1 MFDIKENLKKLPDK
15 PGVYLHKD
23 ALGHVIYVGKAVSL
37 KNRVRQYFQS
47 QTNMAPKVRSMVAHI
62 EEFEYITTDS
72 EMEALILE
80 CNLIKKYMPKYNVL
94 LRDDKTYPYIKITL
108 GEDYPRIL
116 KTRRIV
122 DDGAR
127 YFGPYSDVGAVN
139 EIIDMLNEI
148 YTLKRCSARTFP
160 AGFRPCLNYHI
171 GQCRGICTGQVSK
184 DEYRDAI
191 SGVTDFLKG
200 QDKGLVDRL
209 TAEMTKASEALEFE
223 KAAQFRDRI
232 NAVKAI
238 TEKQKVVL
246 GAASDMDM
254 ILTARSSSGYHII
267 LFFVRN
273 GKLSGRES
281 FHMDDPALTGMKDMG
296 RLTGSEN
303 RAGAA
308 GDSVSTSGGPAA
320 GGMENGPEAA
330 AGADNAAGTDAES
343 GAGTGSGAMADQAE
357 ADAAAVVAAERGEL
371 IAEFIKQY
379 YTRDMLIPR
388 EIAVEYEP
396 EEAELL
402 SGWLSRLRDAKVRIF
417 VPRKGDK
424 KDLMA
429 MARRD
434 VIEMMKVLDD
444 RARAGRERE
453 SAVASEL
460 NKVFGDSRQKLALL
474 DAVRKARDQGR
485 MTESAAELD
494 QEWDPDTCSWRI
506 ESYDISNISGV
517 DSVGGMV
524 VFENGKPQR
533 KSYRKFKIKTVDGP
547 DDYSSM
553 QEVIYRRF
561 RRAQK
566 GDPGFATLPDI
577 IFVDGGL
584 GHVHAVEEV
593 LEAMQIHII
602 VAGMVKDDRH
612 RTRGLIVDHE
622 ELDLKERPVLFRY
635 VTTIQDEVHR
645 FAIGYHHG
653 LRNKGMQKSILDDA
667 PGIGEKRKKALL
679 AHFGSIENLRKA
691 SIQELADTEGMNRK
705 AAESLSLYLKNNGP
719 GEKKQ

>member
-1 MFDIKENLKKLPDK
+1 MFDIRENLKRLPDK
-15 PGVYLHKD
+15 PGVYMHKD

-94 LRDDKTYPYIKITL
+94 LRDDKTYPYIKVTMR
-108 GEDYPRIL
+108 EEYPRII

-122 DDGAR
+122 DDGAK

-148 YTLKRCSARTFP
+148 YVLKRCSAKTFP
-160 AGFRPCLNYHI
+160 TGFRPCLNYHI
-171 GQCRGICTGQVSK
+171 GQCRGICAGRVSK
-184 DEYRDAI
+184 AEYRDAI
-191 SGVTDFLKG
+191 SEVIEFLKG
-200 QDKGLVDRL
+200 HNKKLLDS
-209 TAEMTKASEALEFE
+209 MTEKMMQASEALNFE
-223 KAAQFRDRI
+223 KAAEYRDRI

-246 GAASDMDM
+246 GAANDMDM
-254 ILTARSSSGYHII
+254 ILTAKSSSGYHII

-281 FHMDDPALTGMKDMG
+281 FHMDDAGLTGMREVDAG
-296 RLTGSEN
+296 G
-303 RAGAA
+303 AGAA
-308 GDSVSTSGGPAA
+308 
-320 GGMENGPEAA
+320 
-330 AGADNAAGTDAES
+330 
-343 GAGTGSGAMADQAE
+343 ADQAAAE
-357 ADAAAVVAAERGEL
+357 QDAGDGSDKDTGAAARSAAAAVEQERGDL
-371 IAEFIKQY
+371 IAEFMKQY
-379 YTRDMLIPR
+379 YTKDMLIPK

-396 EEAELL
+396 SEAPLLEE
-402 SGWLSRLRDAKVRIF
+402 WLTAMRGSKVKLF
-417 VPRKGDK
+417 TPQKGDK
-424 KDLMA
+424 HALLE

-434 VIEMMKVLDD
+434 VVEMMKVLDD
-444 RARAGRERE
+444 RAAAKSERE
-453 SAVASEL
+453 NAV
-460 NKVFGDSRQKLALL
+460 
-474 DAVRKARDQGR
+474 
-485 MTESAAELD
+485 AAELD
-494 QEWDPDTCSWRI
+494 RLFGEKHRRLKMLETVRAARDAGETRAHSDRTTNGAPTAARAAESQDQYDPYGEKCSWRI

-524 VFENGKPQR
+524 VFENGRPQR
-533 KSYRKFKIKTVDGP
+533 KSYRKFKIKTVEGP

-566 GDPGFATLPDI
+566 GDAGFSRMPDI

-584 GHVHAVEEV
+584 GHVHAVQEV
-593 LEAMQIHII
+593 LDAMDLHII

-612 RTRGLIVDHE
+612 RTRGLFVDE
-622 ELDLKERPVLFRY
+622 KEVDLKERPALFRY

-645 FAIGYHHG
+645 FSIDYHHG
-653 LRNKGMQKSILDDA
+653 LRNKSMQKSILDDA
-667 PGIGEKRKKALL
+667 PGIGERRKKALL
-679 AHFGSIENLRKA
+679 SRFGSIENMRKA
-691 SIQELADTEGMNRK
+691 DVSELAETEGMTMR
-705 AAESLSLYLKNNGP
+705 AAESLKLYLA
-719 GEKKQ
+719 EKEKEIK

>member
-1 MFDIKENLKKLPDK
+1 MFDIRENLKRLPDK
-15 PGVYLHKD
+15 PGVYMHKD

-94 LRDDKTYPYIKITL
+94 LRDDKTYPYIKVTMR
-108 GEDYPRIL
+108 EEYPRII

-122 DDGAR
+122 DDGAK

-148 YTLKRCSARTFP
+148 YMLKRCSAKTFP
-160 AGFRPCLNYHI
+160 TGFRPCLNYHI
-171 GQCRGICTGQVSK
+171 GQCRGICAGRVSK
-184 DEYRDAI
+184 AEYRDAI
-191 SGVTDFLKG
+191 SEVIEFLKG
-200 QDKGLVDRL
+200 HNKKLLDS
-209 TAEMTKASEALEFE
+209 MTEKMMQASEALNFE
-223 KAAQFRDRI
+223 KAAEYRDRI

-246 GAASDMDM
+246 GAANDMDM
-254 ILTARSSSGYHII
+254 ILTAKSSSGYHII

-281 FHMDDPALTGMKDMG
+281 FHMDDAGLTGMREVDAG
-296 RLTGSEN
+296 G
-303 RAGAA
+303 AGAA
-308 GDSVSTSGGPAA
+308 
-320 GGMENGPEAA
+320 
-330 AGADNAAGTDAES
+330 
-343 GAGTGSGAMADQAE
+343 ADQAAAE
-357 ADAAAVVAAERGEL
+357 QDAGDGTDTDTGAAARSAAAAVEQERGDL
-371 IAEFIKQY
+371 IAEFMKQY
-379 YTRDMLIPR
+379 YTKDMLIPK

-396 EEAELL
+396 SEGPLLEE
-402 SGWLSRLRDAKVRIF
+402 WLTVMRGSKVKLF
-417 VPRKGDK
+417 TPQKGDK
-424 KDLMA
+424 HALLE

-434 VIEMMKVLDD
+434 VVEMMKVLDD
-444 RARAGRERE
+444 RAAAKSERE
-453 SAVASEL
+453 NAV
-460 NKVFGDSRQKLALL
+460 
-474 DAVRKARDQGR
+474 
-485 MTESAAELD
+485 AAELD
-494 QEWDPDTCSWRI
+494 RLFGEKRRRLKMLETVRAARGTGETRAHSDRTPTGATTTAARAAESQDQYDPYGEKCSWRI

-524 VFENGKPQR
+524 VFENGRPQR
-533 KSYRKFKIKTVDGP
+533 KSYRKFKIKTVEGP

-566 GDPGFATLPDI
+566 GDAGFSRMPDI

-584 GHVHAVEEV
+584 GHVHAVQEV
-593 LEAMQIHII
+593 LDAMDLHII

-612 RTRGLIVDHE
+612 RTRGLFVDE
-622 ELDLKERPVLFRY
+622 KEVDLKERPALFRY

-645 FAIGYHHG
+645 FSIDYHHG
-653 LRNKGMQKSILDDA
+653 LRNKSMQKSILDDA
-667 PGIGEKRKKALL
+667 PGIGERRKKALL
-679 AHFGSIENLRKA
+679 SRFGSIENMRKA
-691 SIQELADTEGMNRK
+691 DVTELAETEGMTMR
-705 AAESLSLYLKNNGP
+705 AAESLKLYLA
-719 GEKKQ
+719 EKEKEIK

>member
-1 MFDIKENLKKLPDK
+1 MFDIKENLKRLPDK
-15 PGVYLHKD
+15 PGVYMHKD

-47 QTNMAPKVRSMVAHI
+47 QTNMAPKVRSMVVHI

-94 LRDDKTYPYIKITL
+94 LRDDKTYPYIKVTMR
-108 GEDYPRIL
+108 EEYPRII

-122 DDGAR
+122 DDGAK

-148 YTLKRCSARTFP
+148 YVLKRCSAKTFP
-160 AGFRPCLNYHI
+160 TGFRPCLNYHI
-171 GQCRGICTGQVSK
+171 GQCRGICAGRVSK
-184 DEYRDAI
+184 AEYRDAI
-191 SGVTDFLKG
+191 SEVIDFLKG
-200 QDKGLVDRL
+200 HNKKLL
-209 TAEMTKASEALEFE
+209 ESMTEKMMQASESLNFE
-223 KAAQFRDRI
+223 KAAEYRDRI

-246 GAASDMDM
+246 GAANDMDM
-254 ILTARSSSGYHII
+254 ILTAKSSSGYHII

-281 FHMDDPALTGMKDMG
+281 FHMDDAGLTGMREVDAG
-296 RLTGSEN
+296 G
-303 RAGAA
+303 AGAA
-308 GDSVSTSGGPAA
+308 
-320 GGMENGPEAA
+320 
-330 AGADNAAGTDAES
+330 
-343 GAGTGSGAMADQAE
+343 ADQAAAE
-357 ADAAAVVAAERGEL
+357 QDAYAGISTGAAARSAAAAVEQERGEL
-371 IAEFIKQY
+371 IAEFMKQY
-379 YTRDMLIPR
+379 YTKDMLIPK

-396 EEAELL
+396 SEGTLL
-402 SGWLSRLRDAKVRIF
+402 EKWLTAMRGSKVKLF
-417 VPRKGDK
+417 TPQKGDK
-424 KDLMA
+424 HALLE

-434 VIEMMKVLDD
+434 VVEMMKILDD
-444 RARAGRERE
+444 RAAAKSERE
-453 SAVASEL
+453 NAV
-460 NKVFGDSRQKLALL
+460 
-474 DAVRKARDQGR
+474 
-485 MTESAAELD
+485 AAELD
-494 QEWDPDTCSWRI
+494 RLFGEKRRRLKMLEMVRTARDAGETRAHSGGTPTGAPTAAARAAKSSEQYDPYGEKCSWRI

-524 VFENGKPQR
+524 VFENGRPQR
-533 KSYRKFKIKTVDGP
+533 KSYRKFKIKTVEGP

-566 GDPGFATLPDI
+566 GDPGFSRMPDI

-584 GHVHAVEEV
+584 GHVHAVQEV
-593 LEAMQIHII
+593 LDAMDLHII

-612 RTRGLIVDHE
+612 RTRGLFVDE
-622 ELDLKERPVLFRY
+622 KEVDLKEHPALFRY

-645 FAIGYHHG
+645 FSIDYHHG
-653 LRNKGMQKSILDDA
+653 LRNKSMQKSILDDA
-667 PGIGEKRKKALL
+667 PGIGERRKKALL
-679 AHFGSIENLRKA
+679 SRFGSIENMRKA
-691 SIQELADTEGMNRK
+691 DVSELAETEGMTMR
-705 AAESLSLYLKNNGP
+705 AAESLKLYLA
-719 GEKKQ
+719 EKEKEIK

>member
-37 KNRVRQYFQS
+37 KNRVRQYFQA

-108 GEDYPRIL
+108 EDDFPRII

-139 EIIDMLNEI
+139 EMIDLLNEA
-148 YTLKRCSARTFP
+148 YTLKRCSAKTFP

-171 GQCRGICTGQVSK
+171 GQCRGICTGTVSRA
-184 DEYRDAI
+184 EYRK
-191 SGVTDFLKG
+191 SVEEVTEFLKG
-200 QDKGLVDRL
+200 HNKGLIDSL
-209 TAEMTKASEALEFE
+209 TEQMLKASEALDFE
-223 KAAQFRDRI
+223 KAAQCRDRI
-232 NAVKAI
+232 NAIKAV

-254 ILTARSSSGYHII
+254 ILTAKSSSGYHIV

-281 FHMDDPALTGMKDMG
+281 FHMDDAGLTGMRD
-296 RLTGSEN
+296 T
-303 RAGAA
+303 
-308 GDSVSTSGGPAA
+308 
-320 GGMENGPEAA
+320 
-330 AGADNAAGTDAES
+330 
-343 GAGTGSGAMADQAE
+343 E
-357 ADAAAVVAAERGEL
+357 ADADVSESGQAAAAAERAVL
-371 IAEFIKQY
+371 TAEFIKQY
-379 YTRDMLIPR
+379 YTRDMLIPK
-388 EIAVEYEP
+388 EIAAEYEP
-396 EEAELL
+396 QDAALLEE
-402 SGWLSRLRDAKVRIF
+402 WLTAMRGSRVRLF
-417 VPRKGDK
+417 VPQKGDK
-424 KDLMA
+424 HALLE

-434 VIEMMKVLDD
+434 VVEMMKVLDD
-444 RARAGRERE
+444 RAAAKRERE
-453 SAVASEL
+453 NAVAAEM
-460 NKVFGDSRQKLALL
+460 NRVFGERLRRIRMNAALR
-474 DAVRKARDQGR
+474 AARGASS
-485 MTESAAELD
+485 EENAAGNTAFPGD
-494 QEWDPDTCSWRI
+494 IDIKGCSWRI

-524 VFENGKPQR
+524 VFEGGRPQR
-533 KSYRKFKIKTVDGP
+533 RAYRKFKIKTVDGP

-561 RRAQK
+561 NRALK
-566 GDPGFATLPDI
+566 GDAGFARIPDV

-584 GHVHAVEEV
+584 GHVHAVQEV
-593 LEAMQIHII
+593 LDAMDMHII
-602 VAGMVKDDRH
+602 IAGMVKDDRH
-612 RTRGLIVDHE
+612 RTRGLIVDE
-622 ELDLKERPVLFRY
+622 KEIDLKEHPVLFRY

-645 FAIGYHHG
+645 FSIDYHHG
-653 LRNKGMQKSILDDA
+653 IRNKSMQRSLLDDA

-679 AHFGSIENLRKA
+679 ARYGSIAAMRQATAE
-691 SIQELADTEGMNRK
+691 ELADTDGMNIR
-705 AAESLSLYLKNNGP
+705 AAESLKLYLEQNDARQSNKENDKG
-719 GEKKQ
+719 

>member
-1 MFDIKENLKKLPDK
+1 MFDIKENLKRLPDK
-15 PGVYLHKD
+15 PGVYMHKD

-94 LRDDKTYPYIKITL
+94 LRDDKTYPYIKVTMR
-108 GEDYPRIL
+108 EDYPRIV

-122 DDGAR
+122 DDGAK

-148 YTLKRCSARTFP
+148 YVLKRCSSKTFP
-160 AGFRPCLNYHI
+160 VGFRPCLNYHI
-171 GQCRGICTGQVSK
+171 GQCRGICAGHVSK
-184 DEYRDAI
+184 AEYRDSI
-191 SGVTDFLKG
+191 SEVVEFLKG
-200 QDKGLVDRL
+200 HNKKLLDSL
-209 TAEMTKASEALEFE
+209 TEKMMQASEALNFE
-223 KAAQFRDRI
+223 KAAEYRDRI

-246 GAASDMDM
+246 GAANDMDM
-254 ILTARSSSGYHII
+254 ILTANSSSGYHII

-281 FHMDDPALTGMKDMG
+281 FHMDDAGLTGMRDVDAG
-296 RLTGSEN
+296 G
-303 RAGAA
+303 AGAA
-308 GDSVSTSGGPAA
+308 
-320 GGMENGPEAA
+320 
-330 AGADNAAGTDAES
+330 
-343 GAGTGSGAMADQAE
+343 ADQAAAE
-357 ADAAAVVAAERGEL
+357 QDAGRYTDTDTGAAARSAAAAVEHERGEL

-379 YTRDMLIPR
+379 YTKDMLIPK

-396 EEAELL
+396 PDGSLLEE
-402 SGWLSRLRDAKVRIF
+402 WLTAMRGSKVKLF
-417 VPRKGDK
+417 TPQKGDK
-424 KDLMA
+424 HALLE

-434 VIEMMKVLDD
+434 VVEMMKVLDD
-444 RARAGRERE
+444 RAAAKSERE
-453 SAVASEL
+453 NAV
-460 NKVFGDSRQKLALL
+460 
-474 DAVRKARDQGR
+474 
-485 MTESAAELD
+485 AAELD
-494 QEWDPDTCSWRI
+494 RLFGEKRRRFKMLEMVRAARDTGETRAHDAARAAEAPAVYKAPAGTDNTGNISGPAAAGAESINSNDIDIDGEKCSWRI

-524 VFENGKPQR
+524 VFENGRPQR

-566 GDPGFATLPDI
+566 GDPGFSHMPDI

-584 GHVHAVEEV
+584 GHVHAVQEV
-593 LEAMQIHII
+593 LDAMDLHII

-612 RTRGLIVDHE
+612 RTRGLFVDE
-622 ELDLKERPVLFRY
+622 KEVDLKERPALFRY

-645 FAIGYHHG
+645 FSIDYHHG
-653 LRNKGMQKSILDDA
+653 LRSKSMQKSILDDA
-667 PGIGEKRKKALL
+667 PGIGERRKKALL
-679 AHFGSIENLRKA
+679 SRFGSIENMRKA
-691 SIQELADTEGMNRK
+691 DVSELAETEGMTMR
-705 AAESLSLYLKNNGP
+705 AAESLKLYLA
-719 GEKKQ
+719 EKEKEIK

>member
-1 MFDIKENLKKLPDK
+1 MFDIRENLKKLPDK

-47 QTNMAPKVRSMVAHI
+47 QTNMTPKVRSMVAHI

-94 LRDDKTYPYIKITL
+94 LRDDKTYPYIKVTVR
-108 GEDYPRIL
+108 EEYPRIM

-122 DDGAR
+122 DDGAK
-127 YFGPYSDVGAVN
+127 YFGPYSDAGAVN

-148 YTLKRCSARTFP
+148 YVLKRCSAKAFP

-171 GQCRGICTGQVSK
+171 GQCRGICTGGVSK
-184 DEYRDAI
+184 AEYHDAI
-191 SGVTDFLKG
+191 NEVMEFLKG
-200 QDKGLVDRL
+200 HNKKLLDSLTDK
-209 TAEMTKASEALEFE
+209 MMKASDSLNFE
-223 KAAQFRDRI
+223 KAAEYRDRI

-246 GAASDMDM
+246 GAANDMDM
-254 ILTARSSSGYHII
+254 ILTAKSSSGYHII

-281 FHMDDPALTGMKDMG
+281 FHMDDAGLTGMKDADCG
-296 RLTGSEN
+296 AGEGAVAGEAS
-303 RAGAA
+303 AGAGA
-308 GDSVSTSGGPAA
+308 EYAHVGGE
-320 GGMENGPEAA
+320 GAA
-330 AGADNAAGTDAES
+330 AAE
-343 GAGTGSGAMADQAE
+343 
-357 ADAAAVVAAERGEL
+357 ERGTL
-371 IAEFIKQY
+371 IAEFMKQY
-379 YTRDMLIPR
+379 YTRDMLIPK
-388 EIAVEYEP
+388 EIAVEYESADGP
-396 EEAELL
+396 LLEE
-402 SGWLSRLRDAKVRIF
+402 WLSAMRGSKVKLF
-417 VPRKGDK
+417 SPQKGDK
-424 KDLMA
+424 RALLE

-434 VIEMMKVLDD
+434 VVEMMKVLDD
-444 RARAGRERE
+444 RAAAKWERE
-453 SAVASEL
+453 SAVSVEL
-460 NKVFGDSRQKLALL
+460 DKIFGEKRRRLKMLE
-474 DAVRKARDQGR
+474 AVRAARDAG
-485 MTESAAELD
+485 EKGAPAGE
-494 QEWDPDTCSWRI
+494 EKCSWRI

-524 VFENGKPQR
+524 VFENGRPQR
-533 KSYRKFKIKTVDGP
+533 KSYRKFKIRTVDGP

-566 GDPGFATLPDI
+566 GDAGFARMPDI

-584 GHVHAVEEV
+584 GHVHAVQEV
-593 LEAMQIHII
+593 LDAMDLHIL

-612 RTRGLIVDHE
+612 RTRGLIVDE
-622 ELDLKERPVLFRY
+622 REIDLKERPALFRY

-645 FAIGYHHG
+645 FSIDYHHG
-653 LRNKGMQKSILDDA
+653 IRNKSMQKSVLDDA
-667 PGIGEKRKKALL
+667 PGIGVKRKKALL
-679 AHFGSIENLRKA
+679 ARFGSIENIRKA
-691 SIQELADTEGMNRK
+691 DVSELADTEGMTMR
-705 AAESLSLYLKNNGP
+705 AAESLKLYLADKGNS
-719 GEKKQ
+719 KKGGAD

>member
-1 MFDIKENLKKLPDK
+1 MFDIKENLKRLPDK
-15 PGVYLHKD
+15 PGVYMHKD

-94 LRDDKTYPYIKITL
+94 LRDDKTYPYIKVTMR
-108 GEDYPRIL
+108 EEYPRII

-122 DDGAR
+122 DDGAK

-148 YTLKRCSARTFP
+148 YVLKRCSAKTFP
-160 AGFRPCLNYHI
+160 TGFRPCLNYHI
-171 GQCRGICTGQVSK
+171 GQCRGICVGRVSK
-184 DEYRDAI
+184 AEYRDAI
-191 SGVTDFLKG
+191 SEIIEFLKG
-200 QDKGLVDRL
+200 HNKKLL
-209 TAEMTKASEALEFE
+209 ESMTEKMMQASEALNFE
-223 KAAQFRDRI
+223 KAAEYRDRI

-246 GAASDMDM
+246 GAANDMDM
-254 ILTARSSSGYHII
+254 ILTAKSSSGYHII

-281 FHMDDPALTGMKDMG
+281 FHMDDAGLTGMREVDAG
-296 RLTGSEN
+296 G
-303 RAGAA
+303 AGAA
-308 GDSVSTSGGPAA
+308 
-320 GGMENGPEAA
+320 
-330 AGADNAAGTDAES
+330 
-343 GAGTGSGAMADQAE
+343 ADQAAAE
-357 ADAAAVVAAERGEL
+357 QDAGDGSDTDTGAAARSAAVAVEQERGDL

-379 YTRDMLIPR
+379 YTKDMLIPK

-396 EEAELL
+396 SEGTLLEE
-402 SGWLSRLRDAKVRIF
+402 WLTAMRGSKVKLF
-417 VPRKGDK
+417 TPQKGDK
-424 KDLMA
+424 HALLE

-434 VIEMMKVLDD
+434 VVEMMKVLDD
-444 RARAGRERE
+444 RAAAKSERE
-453 SAVASEL
+453 NAV
-460 NKVFGDSRQKLALL
+460 
-474 DAVRKARDQGR
+474 
-485 MTESAAELD
+485 AAELD
-494 QEWDPDTCSWRI
+494 RLFGEKRRRLKMLEMVRAARDAGEMRAHSGGTPTGAPTAAARAAESSEQYDPYGEKCSWRI

-524 VFENGKPQR
+524 VFENGRPQR
-533 KSYRKFKIKTVDGP
+533 KSYRKFKIKTVEGP

-566 GDPGFATLPDI
+566 GDPGFSRMPDI

-584 GHVHAVEEV
+584 GHVHAVQEV
-593 LEAMQIHII
+593 LDAMDLHII
-602 VAGMVKDDRH
+602 VAGMVKDDHH
-612 RTRGLIVDHE
+612 RTRGLFVDE
-622 ELDLKERPVLFRY
+622 KEVDLKERPALFRY

-645 FAIGYHHG
+645 FSIDYHHG
-653 LRNKGMQKSILDDA
+653 LRNRSMQKSILDDA
-667 PGIGEKRKKALL
+667 PGIGERRKKALL
-679 AHFGSIENLRKA
+679 SRFGSIENMRKA
-691 SIQELADTEGMNRK
+691 DVSELAETEGMTMR
-705 AAESLSLYLKNNGP
+705 AAESLKLYLA
-719 GEKKQ
+719 EKEKEIK

>member
-1 MFDIKENLKKLPDK
+1 MFDIKENLKRLPDK

-94 LRDDKTYPYIKITL
+94 LRDDKTYPYIKVTMR
-108 GEDYPRIL
+108 EEYPRII

-122 DDGAR
+122 DDGAK

-148 YTLKRCSARTFP
+148 YVLKRCSSKTFP

-171 GQCRGICTGQVSK
+171 GQCRGICAGHVSK
-184 DEYRDAI
+184 AEYRESI
-191 SGVTDFLKG
+191 SEVIEFLKG
-200 QDKGLVDRL
+200 HNKKLLDS
-209 TAEMTKASEALEFE
+209 MTEKMMQASESLNFE
-223 KAAQFRDRI
+223 KAAEYRDRI

-246 GAASDMDM
+246 GAANDMDM
-254 ILTARSSSGYHII
+254 VLTAKSSSGYHII

-281 FHMDDPALTGMKDMG
+281 FHMDDAGLTGMRDG
-296 RLTGSEN
+296 GETAS
-303 RAGAA
+303 AA
-308 GDSVSTSGGPAA
+308 GDGGAAA
-320 GGMENGPEAA
+320 GGAA
-330 AGADNAAGTDAES
+330 ADVS
-343 GAGTGSGAMADQAE
+343 
-357 ADAAAVVAAERGEL
+357 AERGEL
-371 IAEFIKQY
+371 IAEFMKQY
-379 YTRDMLIPR
+379 YTKDMLIPK

-396 EEAELL
+396 EDAPLL
-402 SGWLSRLRDAKVRIF
+402 EEWLTAMRGSKVKLF
-417 VPRKGDK
+417 VPQKGDK
-424 KDLMA
+424 HALLEMA
-429 MARRD
+429 KRD
-434 VIEMMKVLDD
+434 VVEMMKVLDD
-444 RARAGRERE
+444 RAAAKSERE
-453 SAVASEL
+453 SAVS
-460 NKVFGDSRQKLALL
+460 
-474 DAVRKARDQGR
+474 
-485 MTESAAELD
+485 AELD
-494 QEWDPDTCSWRI
+494 RIFGEKRRRFKMLEMVRAAAQHGRQTQIQKAAEAPVPYSASAQTPAGGSVADTVSGRAAAAAGHISEDIRSADELYGEKCSWRI

-524 VFENGKPQR
+524 VFENGRPQR

-566 GDPGFATLPDI
+566 GDAGFSRMPDI

-584 GHVHAVEEV
+584 GHVHAVQEV
-593 LEAMQIHII
+593 LDAMDLHII

-612 RTRGLIVDHE
+612 RTRGLIVDE
-622 ELDLKERPVLFRY
+622 KEIDLKERPALFRY

-645 FAIGYHHG
+645 FSIDYHHG
-653 LRNKGMQKSILDDA
+653 IRNKSMQKSILDDA

-679 AHFGSIENLRKA
+679 SRFGSIENMRKA
-691 SIQELADTEGMNRK
+691 DISELAETEGMTMR
-705 AAESLSLYLKNNGP
+705 AAESLKLYLT
-719 GEKKQ
+719 EKEKEIETGKK